1 MLYPSYY
8 ILEVIAGH
16 AVHGRCRVGRSCA
29 NPRTSTIMALRK
41 QPVNIGILFED
52 NVLYTSDPDIRPIL
66 DLAKFSISFAKNLVR
81 DAELSELVH
90 EPSMALQQ
98 GDVKKMNVDGKLH
111 LITQEHVLFK
121 FITNLAGETV
131 AICVTYPSNDDL
143 KTLDIATLTMD
154 QLTNQANAFINIFTK
169 RFTETINFMDIT
181 LAAYTQ
187 AQNLELYQFMT
198 NLFEEVVQASQV
210 ILKDD
215 YASLDPPLLSQI
227 EDCTFLFA
235 SAMYGSVP
243 CATRFFENMDGFFR
257 VRIDA
262 GSDAPS
268 VIENLISAQ
277 LSTIVTTSLSV
288 AKTMMR
294 SVELQ
299 IKGAVREGVIHIT
312 FYPIKN
318 NYSLV
323 FIAKGNPATL
333 RFFTEATAN
342 ILAGMPELD
351 GRFTGDLGCFDSVK
365 QVLKNIPPTIK
376 SQDKELDLDEIAE
389 DLYSEVLV
397 EDNNGSKGSKKDK
410 DDESEEPAEEN
421 DFQFNKIKNKLFKT
435 QGELNSA
442 MASNNLKVAARK
454 AKDIWNM
461 SVKINNKM
469 LAMYYESKFIVLAD
483 RSKQ

>member
-1 MLYPSYY
+1 
-8 ILEVIAGH
+8 
-16 AVHGRCRVGRSCA
+16 
-29 NPRTSTIMALRK
+29 MALRK
-41 QPVNIGILFED
+41 QPVNVGILFED

-98 GDVKKMNVDGKLH
+98 GDVKKMPAEGKLH
-111 LITQEHVLFK
+111 LITQEHVFFK
-121 FITNLAGETV
+121 FITNTAGETV
-131 AICVTYPSNDDL
+131 AICVTYPSSDDL
-143 KTLDIATLTMD
+143 KVLDIATLTID
-154 QLTNQANAFINIFTK
+154 QLMSQANAFVDIFAK
-169 RFTETINFMDIT
+169 RFVEVVNFTDIT
-181 LAAYTQ
+181 LATFTQ
-187 AQNLELYQFMT
+187 AQKLELYQTMT
-198 NLFEEVVQASQV
+198 DLFEEVVQASQV

-215 YASLDPPLLSQI
+215 YASLDPPTSNLAS
-227 EDCTFLFA
+227 DCTFLFA

-268 VIENLISAQ
+268 IIENLISAQ

-323 FIAKGNPATL
+323 FIAKGNPGTL

-342 ILAGMPELD
+342 ILASLPALD
-351 GRFTGDLGCFDSVK
+351 ARFTGDLGCFE
-365 QVLKNIPPTIK
+365 QVSQILKNIPPTIE

-397 EDNNGSKGSKKDK
+397 DDDTVNNHQKK
-410 DDESEEPAEEN
+410 EREREEKIVHATTYDILKNMTLHKLDYILQSYEN
-421 DFQFNKIKNKLFKT
+421 KRVCNYALC
-435 QGELNSA
+435 
-442 MASNNLKVAARK
+442 
-454 AKDIWNM
+454 
-461 SVKINNKM
+461 
-469 LAMYYESKFIVLAD
+469 
-483 RSKQ
+483 

>member
-1 MLYPSYY
+1 
-8 ILEVIAGH
+8 
-16 AVHGRCRVGRSCA
+16 
-29 NPRTSTIMALRK
+29 MALRK

-90 EPSMALQQ
+90 EPSMVLQQ
-98 GDVKKMNVDGKLH
+98 GDVKKNPMEGKLH

-121 FITNLAGETV
+121 FITNNARETF
-131 AICVTYPSNDDL
+131 AICITYPSIDDL
-143 KTLDIATLTMD
+143 KTLEIATLTID
-154 QLTNQANAFINIFTK
+154 QLTSQANAFIITFVK
-169 RFTETINFMDIT
+169 RFVDVVNFMDT
-181 LAAYTQ
+181 TFSTYTQ
-187 AQNLELYQFMT
+187 AQKLELYQVMT
-198 NLFEEVVQASQV
+198 DLFEEVMQASQV

-215 YASLDPPLLSQI
+215 YASLDPPLSSQAG
-227 EDCTFLFA
+227 DCTFLFA

-243 CATRFFENMDGFFR
+243 IATRFFENMDGFFR

-268 VIENLISAQ
+268 IIENLISAQ

-288 AKTMMR
+288 ARTMMR

-299 IKGAVREGVIHIT
+299 IKGAVREGVLHIT

-323 FIAKGNPATL
+323 FIAKGSPATL

-342 ILAGMPELD
+342 ILASLPALD
-351 GRFTGDLGCFDSVK
+351 GRFTGDLGSFD
-365 QVLKNIPPTIK
+365 QVSQILKNIPPTIE
-376 SQDKELDLDEIAE
+376 SNDKELDLDEIAE
-389 DLYSEVLV
+389 DLYTEVLV
-397 EDNNGSKGSKKDK
+397 EDNGGNKGQKKDK
-410 DDESEEPAEEN
+410 EEESEEPADEN
-421 DFQFNKIKNKLFKT
+421 DLQFNKIKNKLFRV

-442 MASNNLKVAARK
+442 MASNNLKVAVKK

-461 SVKINNKM
+461 SVKINNKL
-469 LAMYYESKFIVLAD
+469 LALYYESKITALAD